1 MNENILYGKL
11 DRINFKINFLL
22 FVLIVLILY
31 SYWMYLKVGAYLT
44 YADIL
49 LQQAETLKQ
58 YYNGW

>member
-31 SYWMYLKVGAYLT
+31 SYWMYLKVGGYLI